1 MFLTRFFHF
10 ALRRTNA
17 FALVLALFCVAAH
30 AADAL
35 PSDMAE
41 RTRACTVCHGAQGQ
55 AGPDGYYPR
64 IAGKPA
70 GYLYNQLISF
80 KQGRR
85 HYAPMERLIST
96 LDDAYLLEIAQYY
109 ATLSL
114 PYPSPKKARQDASA
128 AAHASTLVEK
138 GDITRGLPACAQCH
152 GKALTGTQPNIP
164 GLLGLPADYLL
175 GQLGGWQNKQ
185 RNALEPDCMAKVAR
199 LLDPQDISALA
210 QWLSSQAVP
219 TPAKAAEQ
227 LPARTPGTV
236 DISITSWR
244 CGTSASP
251 ASTPANASSPQAS
264 PVARGEYLA
273 RIGNCAQCHT
283 APGRAAYAGGR
294 AIDTPFGAVLSSN
307 LTPDTTYGIGSWSA
321 NDFWQALHHGT
332 SKDGRALYPAFPYT
346 SYTQVTREDAD
357 ALFAYLKSLPASAT
371 PNQAHTLRWPFN
383 TQIALKAWRFLF
395 FTPAAE
401 ATQAPASG
409 TDRGAYLVN
418 GLGHCDE
425 CHAARNMLGALS
437 TDAAQQGG
445 VLPVSLW
452 FAPSLQSGWL
462 QRWTVPELQRFL
474 QSGVSPHGYAAGPM
488 AEVVLH
494 GTRYLND
501 ADAQAM
507 AQHLQRRASQ
517 AVASAVAS
525 TEAPG
530 SNVLRRGASIYDKQC
545 ADCHGKVGEGQS
557 GAYPALAAN
566 PNVQRATINNLLLH
580 VLYGGFP
587 ASTAGNPRPHG
598 MPPFVLT
605 LNDADIAAVLSYVR
619 SSWGNQAGGV
629 SEFDINKLRIALTRA
644 P

>member
-1 MFLTRFFHF
+1 
-10 ALRRTNA
+10 
-17 FALVLALFCVAAH
+17 
-30 AADAL
+30 
-35 PSDMAE
+35 MAE

-80 KQGRR
+80 KEGRR

-96 LDDAYLLEIAQYY
+96 LDDSYLLEIAQYY
-109 ATLSL
+109 ANLTL
-114 PYPSPKKARQDASA
+114 PYPSPRKARQDAAA
-128 AAHASTLVEK
+128 AAHASSLIEK
-138 GDITRGLPACAQCH
+138 GDVTRGLPACAQCH

-185 RNALEPDCMAKVAR
+185 RKALEPDCMAKVAR

-227 LPARTPGTV
+227 LPARVPGTV
-236 DISITSWR
+236 DVSTSQWR
-244 CGTSASP
+244 CGTAAAPAGIAAKASGTAP
-251 ASTPANASSPQAS
+251 AS

-283 APGRAAYAGGR
+283 APGGAPYAGGQ
-294 AIDTPFGAVLSSN
+294 AIDTPFGAVMSGN
-307 LTPDTTYGIGSWSA
+307 LTPDATYGIGNWTA
-321 NDFWQALHHGT
+321 DDFWQALHHGT

-346 SYTQVTREDAD
+346 SYTQVSREDAD
-357 ALFAYLKSLPASAT
+357 ALFAYLKSIPASAT

-383 TQIALKAWRFLF
+383 TQIALKVWRLLF
-395 FTPAAE
+395 FTPAAQ
-401 ATQAPASG
+401 AQQAPAAG
-409 TDRGAYLVN
+409 IERGAYLVS

-425 CHAARNMLGALS
+425 CHAQRNKLGAIS
-437 TDAAQQGG
+437 TDAAQPGG

-452 FAPSLQSGWL
+452 FAPSLQSAWL
-462 QRWTVPELQRFL
+462 KRWTVPQLQHFL
-474 QSGVSPHGYAAGPM
+474 QSGESPHGYAAGPM

-494 GTRYLND
+494 GTRYLSD

-507 AQHLQRRASQ
+507 AQHLQRRASL
-517 AVASAVAS
+517 AVAAPVAAS
-525 TEAPG
+525 EAPG
-530 SNVLRRGASIYDKQC
+530 SAVLHKGASVYDKQC
-545 ADCHGKVGEGQS
+545 ADCHGKSGEGRS
-557 GAYPALAAN
+557 GAYPALAGN

-580 VLYGGFP
+580 TLYGGFP
-587 ASTAGNPRPHG
+587 ATTAGNPRPHG

-605 LNDADIAAVLSYVR
+605 LNDAEIAAVLSYVR

-629 SEFDINKLRIALTRA
+629 SEFDINKLRIALTRS